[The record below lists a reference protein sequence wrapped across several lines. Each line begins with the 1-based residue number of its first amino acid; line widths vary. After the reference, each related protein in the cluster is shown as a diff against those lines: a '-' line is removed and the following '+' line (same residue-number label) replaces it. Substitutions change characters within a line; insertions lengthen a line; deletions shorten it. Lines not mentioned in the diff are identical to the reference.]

1 NIQAGD
7 VTRIVV
13 AIDGEVAG
21 PVRDAA
27 ETAGAIVIVGDL
39 AIARQIDGGQPAGAV
54 PDVAQLVTGSVDG
67 IVDATLRIA
76 SHARIDAELRRPG
89 GQSSRTERGA
99 IPDLQSRPG
108 RGCDRADTPRAVVF
122 ERSGGG
128 RARCGTDQPVGVI
141 LKCSGNTQPG
151 DAAKSSIGVALAARI
166 RAHR

>member
-1 NIQAGD
+1 QCVAISGDGRAIRSGADDRFQIARGVVLVDGNGAAGNIQAGD

-108 RGCDRADTPRAVVF
+108 RGCDRA
-122 ERSGGG
+122 
-128 RARCGTDQPVGVI
+128 
-141 LKCSGNTQPG
+141 
-151 DAAKSSIGVALAARI
+151 
-166 RAHR
+166 